1 MKKIQ
6 LIIGCILGLC
16 IAACTEDK
24 GNYDYTPLNDL
35 VIQGIEGEYVVEQ
48 FSSLKIPV
56 TIDAKGDFP
65 EERYEYLWYIW
76 QVNSVLTPDTL
87 SGKKDLDVEIKS
99 ATGEYR
105 MRYVVTDKETGV
117 FYSTQANLT
126 IVNSYSKGLMA
137 LSEVEGNANVTF
149 INVINTV
156 TEDVYYKMNGEV
168 AGKSPRGIFYTG
180 ENENTKAL
188 VVISTA
194 DRSRVVEPADF
205 SYLMDFSEMFY
216 FAPEP
221 CVMECLCKSN
231 SGDVEYVIIN
241 GKTYRRHLVSAENM
255 FLKYDP
261 QLKGDYEVAPF
272 SMCESNEPFFYDQ
285 KNKRFVHAEDG
296 FMGNIEAGTGA
307 FNPSAM
313 EATMVYGIAYGDDV
327 RAVMEDGDGQRFII
341 AAQKKRVFNFEPS
354 FSIHYQV
361 IPVRKVE
368 ADRTVA
374 EATCFAVSSKDVDF
388 LYCACRDK
396 VVCVSTVTGNILATY
411 DSFADGCTVDYM
423 EFDRSE
429 NPERLYVGV
438 SDGSVKAKSGS
449 VYYLKMKSDG
459 TLEEENHFSNVCG
472 KVVDFEYK
480 K

>member
-1 MKKIQ
+1 M
-6 LIIGCILGLC
+6 
-16 IAACTEDK
+16 
-24 GNYDYTPLNDL
+24 
-35 VIQGIEGEYVVEQ
+35 
-48 FSSLKIPV
+48 
-56 TIDAKGDFP
+56 
-65 EERYEYLWYIW
+65 
-76 QVNSVLTPDTL
+76 
-87 SGKKDLDVEIKS
+87 
-99 ATGEYR
+99 
-105 MRYVVTDKETGV
+105 TDKETGV

-272 SMCESNEPFFYDQ
+272 SMCELSL
-285 KNKRFVHAEDG
+285 
-296 FMGNIEAGTGA
+296 
-307 FNPSAM
+307 
-313 EATMVYGIAYGDDV
+313 
-327 RAVMEDGDGQRFII
+327 
-341 AAQKKRVFNFEPS
+341 
-354 FSIHYQV
+354 IH
-361 IPVRKVE
+361 I
-368 ADRTVA
+368 
-374 EATCFAVSSKDVDF
+374 
-388 LYCACRDK
+388 
-396 VVCVSTVTGNILATY
+396 
-411 DSFADGCTVDYM
+411 
-423 EFDRSE
+423 
-429 NPERLYVGV
+429 
-438 SDGSVKAKSGS
+438 
-449 VYYLKMKSDG
+449 
-459 TLEEENHFSNVCG
+459 
-472 KVVDFEYK
+472 
-480 K
+480 